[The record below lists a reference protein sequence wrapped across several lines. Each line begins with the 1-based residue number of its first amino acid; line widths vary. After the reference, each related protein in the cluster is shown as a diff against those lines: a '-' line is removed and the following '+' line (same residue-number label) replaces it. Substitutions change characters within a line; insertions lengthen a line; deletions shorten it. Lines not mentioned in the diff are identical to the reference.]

1 MTKKEDEVKK
11 ETEKKW
17 EKMRKKQ
24 YQLMF
29 EPKFVYMSY
38 IRAKKKLRH

>member
-1 MTKKEDEVKK
+1 MR
-11 ETEKKW
+11 KKW
-17 EKMRKKQ
+17 ERKKKTKQKKTKKKKQ